1 MNTFVDFKNCNEEVL
16 QVYYK
21 QDEESEF
28 PEFIIMTENNT
39 FKFTAEGDCCSVS
52 YFRFYKE
59 KTFDIL
65 NGKVIKTIKEINL
78 PDDYE
83 IEEDLTENQF
93 TLNDYI
99 TPHLY
104 EITFK
109 DDDNSKFEFLMYNYS
124 NGYYDGWISSK
135 VFK

>member
-1 MNTFVDFKNCNEEVL
+1 MNTFVDFKKCNEEVL

-21 QDEESEF
+21 QEEDGEF
-28 PEFIIMTENNT
+28 PEFIVMTENNK

-52 YFRFYKE
+52 YFRFYDQN
-59 KTFDIL
+59 TFDIL
-65 NGKVIKTIKEINL
+65 NGKVIKSIKEIDL

-83 IEEDLTENQF
+83 IKEDLTENQF
-93 TLNDYI
+93 TLNYCI

-104 EITFK
+104 EISFKNDNSTFK
-109 DDDNSKFEFLMYNYS
+109 FLMYNYS

>member
-1 MNTFVDFKNCNEEVL
+1 MNEYVNFKNYNEQVL

-21 QDEESEF
+21 LDEENEF
-28 PEFIIMTENNT
+28 NDFIIMTENYK

-52 YFRFYKE
+52 NFRFYKE
-59 KTFDIL
+59 KTFDYL
-65 NGKVIKTIKEINL
+65 YGKVIKNIKEINL
-78 PDDYE
+78 PDDYNIE
-83 IEEDLTENQF
+83 ISNKNDF
-93 TLNDYI
+93 TYNDCI

-109 DDDNSKFEFLMYNYS
+109 DDDNSIFEFLMYNYS